1 MADGWAGCCA
11 QHGTDSGDD
20 EGDGHLRWP
29 DATTMR
35 IQVLGASGGIG
46 NGARTTSLRVDHD
59 VLIDAGT
66 GVADLSLDEMMAIDH
81 VFLTHAHLDHV
92 TCIPFLLDSVGS
104 RRAQPLT
111 VHAQE
116 ATLAV
121 LRQHLFNNALWPDF
135 TAIPSRDRPFLR
147 FEPLSPGDTASV
159 RGRRFRSVPVAHT
172 IPAVGYLVDSGKS
185 TLAFS
190 GDTTT
195 TDEYWRVLN
204 GCDNLAQVIIET
216 SFLDEEEA
224 LSRISGHLCP
234 RLVAIELAKLTR
246 AVPIYITHLM
256 PGEDEAIMAEIHRHV
271 PDRPVQALRAGMK
284 FEL

>member
-1 MADGWAGCCA
+1 
-11 QHGTDSGDD
+11 
-20 EGDGHLRWP
+20 
-29 DATTMR
+29 MR
-35 IQVLGASGGIG
+35 VQVLGANGGIG
-46 NGARTTSLRVDHD
+46 NGARTTALLVDHD

-66 GVADLSLDEMMAIDH
+66 GVADLSLDEMAAIDH

-135 TAIPSRDRPFLR
+135 TVIPSRDRPFLR
-147 FEPLSPGDTASV
+147 LESLSPGDTARV
-159 RGRRFRSVPVAHT
+159 RGRRFSSVPVTHT
-172 IPAVGYLVDSGKS
+172 IPAVGYLVDSGKA

-195 TDEYWRVLN
+195 TDAFWQALN
-204 GCDNLAQVIIET
+204 SCDNLAQVVVET

-234 RLVAIELAKLTR
+234 RLLALELTKLKR
-246 AVPIYITHLM
+246 PVPIFITHLM

-271 PDRPVQALRAGMK
+271 SDRRVQALRRGMI

>member
-1 MADGWAGCCA
+1 MAQIPVTMKGMG
-11 QHGTDSGDD
+11 
-20 EGDGHLRWP
+20 P
-29 DATTMR
+29 DHRRHATSM
-35 IQVLGASGGIG
+35 QVKVLGANGGIG
-46 NGARTTSLRVDHD
+46 NGARTTSLLVDRD

-66 GVADLSLDEMMAIDH
+66 GVADLSLDDMAAIDH

-111 VHAQE
+111 VHAQD

-135 TAIPSRDRPFLR
+135 TVIPSREKPFLR

-159 RGRRFRSVPVAHT
+159 DGRRFRSVAVTHT
-172 IPAVGYLVDSGKS
+172 VPAVGYLADSGKA

-195 TDEYWRVLN
+195 TEGFWQALN
-204 GCDNLAQVIIET
+204 DCDNLAQVIIET

-234 RLVAIELAKLTR
+234 RLVAIELAKLKR
-246 AVPIYITHLM
+246 PVPVFITHLM
-256 PGEDEAIMAEIHRHV
+256 PGEDEAIMAEIHRRI
-271 PDRPVQALRAGMK
+271 PDRPVQALRAGMV